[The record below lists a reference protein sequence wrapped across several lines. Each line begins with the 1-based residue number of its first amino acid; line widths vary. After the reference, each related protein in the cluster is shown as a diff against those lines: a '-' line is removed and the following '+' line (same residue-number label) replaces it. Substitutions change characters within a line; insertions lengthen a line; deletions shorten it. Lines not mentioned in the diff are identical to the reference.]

1 MNTACSLLLHA
12 LHSPDSTTSF
22 QLREWDLLVR
32 QARRAGLLGRI
43 ATLLNHEELLSRI
56 HTQVAAH
63 LASEL
68 VVAGAHDRTVR
79 REVGRVHEILKKS
92 GVPIVL
98 LKGAAYV
105 MAGLPPARGRLF
117 SDIDIMVPIEKLEVA
132 EQALLGQGWAR
143 MRLDAYDQRYYRQWT
158 HELPPLRH
166 IQRHTVLD
174 VHHGI
179 LPKTARLRPDSRKL
193 LAAARPLDGLDGLMI
208 LAPPDMV
215 LHSATH
221 LFEEGEFGKGL
232 RDLVDLDDL
241 LRHFSRA
248 GLFWS
253 ELLDR
258 AEELGLTRPL
268 FYALRYTQRFLD
280 TPVPM
285 DVQEK
290 ANVGKPRG
298 IPPAL
303 MDSIFAR
310 ALAPNHPSCNTS
322 LTRFARFFLYVR
334 GHYLRMPLHLLI
346 PHLIRKAIKRRF
358 SSPETR
364 QANRLAG

>member
-1 MNTACSLLLHA
+1 MKNGCHLLLQA
-12 LHSPDSTTSF
+12 LRFPDSTTSL
-22 QLREWDLLVR
+22 QLNEWDLLVR
-32 QARRAGLLGRI
+32 QARHAGLLGRI
-43 ATLLNHEELLSRI
+43 ATFLNHGEDLLSGI
-56 HTQVAAH
+56 STQVAAH
-63 LASEL
+63 LFSEL
-68 VVAGAHDRTVR
+68 VLAGAQERTVR
-79 REVGRVHEILKKS
+79 WEVDRVGEILRKS

-98 LKGAAYV
+98 LKGAAYI
-105 MAGLPPARGRLF
+105 MAELPPARGRLF
-117 SDIDIMVPIEKLEVA
+117 SDIDIMVPMNKLEVA
-132 EQALLGQGWAR
+132 EQALLRQGWAK
-143 MRLDAYDQRYYRQWT
+143 MRLNAYDQRYYRRWT

-166 IQRHTVLD
+166 IRRQTVLD

-193 LAAARPLDGLDGLMI
+193 LAAAQPLDGQDGLMI

-221 LFEEGEFGKGL
+221 LFEEGEFDRGL

-241 LRHFSRA
+241 LRHFAQAES
-248 GLFWS
+248 FWS

-280 TPVPM
+280 TPVPA

-290 ANVGKPRG
+290 TSVGKPRG
-298 IPPAL
+298 IPPKL
-303 MDSIFAR
+303 MDSMFTR
-310 ALAPNHPSCNTS
+310 ALAPNHPSCDTT
-322 LTRFARFFLYVR
+322 LTHFARFFLYVR

-346 PHLIRKAIKRRF
+346 PHLIRKALKRRF
-358 SSPETR
+358 DPSG
-364 QANRLAG
+364 QN